1 MHCHEV
7 HELFSGYFDD
17 DLSDEERASV
27 VTHLEACPSCFEE
40 WERFQKTVA
49 LVGSLGEIRA
59 PSGLAAKVLEGVQRQ
74 PWPSRVLEWLLFPL
88 HIKLPL
94 EAMALLLIALGAV
107 FLYKGSPDLQKKAT
121 QAPVPPRAEAPLA
134 LGRPDA
140 TPVPKRVE
148 TSPQAQRA
156 KKVAKPAPKLEPP
169 AGVKVLEAEAPAQA
183 KTEQPQLEE
192 EAVRPGPAPK
202 SLSGP
207 QELKAEAPLETS
219 QAQKEADEAHFA
231 PEPRGFMGRTVPP
244 LIVPRKRTPTE
255 LRVDVVERMFRGIA
269 PVERFGLTAQRAAEP
284 SFDAVI
290 TVWVEDVSA
299 SESQLREQI
308 GRIGGK
314 ELREV
319 GFQPHRSRT
328 QEGVVVNLLLLQLS
342 YPSLKAFLTELGKL
356 RVEQEASQGGRLKDI
371 LKVSVR
377 LIPSTSYLP

>member
-17 DLSDEERASV
+17 YLSDEERASV
-27 VTHLEACPSCFEE
+27 VTHLEACPSCLEE

-49 LVGSLGEIRA
+49 VVGSLGEIQA
-59 PSGLAAKVLEGVQRQ
+59 PSGLAARVLERVQRQ

-107 FLYKGSPDLQKKAT
+107 FLYKGSPDLQKAA
-121 QAPVPPRAEAPLA
+121 QAPVPLRAEAPLA
-134 LGRPDA
+134 SGKPGA
-140 TPVPKRVE
+140 APVPKRVE
-148 TSPQAQRA
+148 TGRQAQRA
-156 KKVAKPAPKLEPP
+156 KRAAKPASQLEPE
-169 AGVKVLEAEAPAQA
+169 VPAQA
-183 KTEQPQLEE
+183 ETEQPQLEE
-192 EAVRPGPAPK
+192 EAVRPGPEPK
-202 SLSGP
+202 ALSGP
-207 QELKAEAPLETS
+207 QGLKAEAPLETP
-219 QAQKEADEAHFA
+219 QAQKEADEARFA
-231 PEPRGFMGRTVPP
+231 PEPPGFVGRTIPP
-244 LIVPRKRTPTE
+244 LIVPRKRMPTE
-255 LRVDVVERMFRGIA
+255 LRVDVVERMFRGIT
-269 PVERFGLTAQRAAEP
+269 PVERFGLAAQRAAEP

-290 TVWVEDVSA
+290 TVWVEDVST

-319 GFQPHRSRT
+319 GLQPRRSRT
-328 QEGVVVNLLLLQLS
+328 QEGVAVSILLFQLS

-356 RVEQEASQGGRLKDI
+356 RVEQEAFQGGRLKDI
-371 LKVSVR
+371 LKVSVK